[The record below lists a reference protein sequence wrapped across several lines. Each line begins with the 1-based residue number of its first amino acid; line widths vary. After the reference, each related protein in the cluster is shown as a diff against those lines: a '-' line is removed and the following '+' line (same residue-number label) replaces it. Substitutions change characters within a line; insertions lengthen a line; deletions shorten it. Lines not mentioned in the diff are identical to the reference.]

1 MCVCVC
7 ACVRVFGCPHMC
19 MYLYCMYCICMC
31 LCVCV
36 HVCVFVICVM
46 QYTCCHKLCNSVILP
61 VKLLRSERL
70 GHFSSDDLSQYLAH
84 FDQLPNGI
92 MTYAE
97 FKPVAYNLILMYYRT
112 TDTSSVCKCIHR
124 L

>member
-7 ACVRVFGCPHMC
+7 VCVCARVCLGVHTCACTCTA
-19 MYLYCMYCICMC
+19 CIVS
-31 LCVCV
+31 VCV

-84 FDQLPNGI
+84 FDQLPSGI